1 MVNVTLENLQ
11 KSFQKVKAVDNV
23 SLKINHGEFFA
34 ILGPSG
40 SGKTTLLRLIA
51 GLEFVDSGKI
61 FFDEREVTYEPSY
74 KRGTG
79 MVFQNYA
86 LWPHMTVY
94 ENIAYGL
101 RIRGF
106 KEEEIRKRVKEVV
119 EFIRLSGLEERYP
132 NQLSGGQQ
140 QRVALARALVIEP
153 KILLLDEPLSN
164 LDAKLRVE
172 MRAELRSIQKQL
184 GITTVYVT
192 HDQEEAM
199 SIADRL
205 GIINNGRLVQVD
217 TPTNIYKNPKNLF
230 VATFIGKCNVFPG
243 RVVKKENE
251 VVKVKL
257 ENGEVLEATS
267 TEEVMEGEEVNVIVR
282 PEAFSFSDTFAK
294 NFVEGRVSWV
304 YFSGFY
310 KQAKALT
317 GIGEVVFNVPSN
329 IEIREGEKIRLFF
342 KPNDAIV
349 IKKEKEEGV
358 AYSIELKA

>member
-1 MVNVTLENLQ
+1 MVNVTLEKLQ
-11 KSFQKVKAVDNV
+11 KSFQKVKAVDNI
-23 SLKINHGEFFA
+23 SLKIRHGEFFA

-51 GLEFVDSGKI
+51 GLEFADSGKI
-61 FFDEREVTYEPSY
+61 FFDEKDVTYEPSY

-106 KEEEIRKRVKEVV
+106 KEEEIKKKVKKIV

-184 GITTVYVT
+184 GITTIYVT

-205 GIINNGRLVQVD
+205 GIINNGKLVQID
-217 TPTNIYKNPKNLF
+217 TPMNIYKNPRNLF
-230 VATFIGKCNVFPG
+230 VATFIGKCNVFSG
-243 RVVKKENE
+243 KVAGKENNII
-251 VVKVKL
+251 KVKL
-257 ENGEVLEATS
+257 DTGEILEGTS
-267 TEEVMEGEEVNVIVR
+267 IEDLKEGEEVNVVVR
-282 PEAFSFSDTFAK
+282 PEAFSLSGAYTK
-294 NFVEGRVSWV
+294 NFVEGKVSWV

-310 KQAKALT
+310 KQAKVLT
-317 GIGEVVFNVPSN
+317 KIGEVVFNVPSD
-329 IEIREGEKIRLFF
+329 IEVKEGEEIKLFF
-342 KPNDAIV
+342 KPNDAKV
-349 IKKEKEEGV
+349 IKKEKEEGA
-358 AYSIELKA
+358 AYAIELKA